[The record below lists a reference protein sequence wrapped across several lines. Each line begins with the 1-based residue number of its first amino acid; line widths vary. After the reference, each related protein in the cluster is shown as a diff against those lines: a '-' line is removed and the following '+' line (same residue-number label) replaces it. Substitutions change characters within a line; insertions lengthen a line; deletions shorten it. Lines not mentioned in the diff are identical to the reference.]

1 MTNGDIMTTI
11 LATILAE
18 VTGRP
23 AVEVGAVVRTA
34 RLLSGADG
42 LDVEVTDDDA
52 ARLLAALL
60 SRLESL
66 KLAIG
71 NATYLDECMFSVD
84 ALQRMLD
91 HIRDAGQGAK

>member
-1 MTNGDIMTTI
+1 MTNGDIMT
-11 LATILAE
+11 TILAE

-52 ARLLAALL
+52 ARLLAALRAERSGIL
-60 SRLESL
+60 NWI
-66 KLAIG
+66 LAG
-71 NATYLDECMFSVD
+71 MARPGGGDRG
-84 ALQRMLD
+84 A
-91 HIRDAGQGAK
+91 AG